1 MAPMGTVTTTVELIR
16 TNGQTGA
23 ASLSALVDTGA
34 TLSVFPA
41 PVLDE
46 AGVERIGKVGLR
58 LADGRRIERDVGD
71 VRMRLEGQAVW
82 ARVVFGEPSD
92 PTLIGL
98 TVLEQL
104 GLTVDPVQRR
114 LVPTEFIL
122 Y

>member
-1 MAPMGTVTTTVELIR
+1 MGTVTTTVELIR
-16 TNGQTGA
+16 ANGQVGA
-23 ASLSALVDTGA
+23 VPLSALVDTGA

-41 PVLDE
+41 AVLDE